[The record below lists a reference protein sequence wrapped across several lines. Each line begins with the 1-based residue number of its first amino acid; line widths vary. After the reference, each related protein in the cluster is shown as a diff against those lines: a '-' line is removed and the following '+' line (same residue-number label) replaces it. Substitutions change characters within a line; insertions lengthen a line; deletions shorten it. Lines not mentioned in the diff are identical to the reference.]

1 MADTSSPN
9 TGSPAISALRLPD
22 TERVTSGGSS
32 RLVRFIVWSGILVV
46 VVVGVGAYRRNP
58 PWLQEIR
65 ASVLGNSVEFDT
77 ATVAAKG
84 REEVALEVSGFV
96 VPYRV
101 LNVSPRIPGL
111 ITKLN
116 FEVGQKVNKGD
127 VLAQLD
133 DSSYQYDLQQA
144 EAAVQASHSRLEEA
158 TNGAQP
164 EEINQA
170 RIAVNVAKSKLELV
184 SNELKRAEMLGDS
197 TTDAEMDQLTSAKS
211 DAEAQVASL
220 QDKLKLIEQGLRPER
235 MKAIEAEVKQTEAL
249 VNKAKYFLENTKI
262 LAPLNGTVLEKNAE
276 VGEILRPEVLSVSLC
291 KLADMSVMEVEID
304 VQERELFKIEIGRE
318 CVIIPDAYQDKS
330 YAGKIDRLQ
339 PMVNRQRGVVRVTIR
354 IENPDEY
361 LLPEMNVRVKI
372 LNPPE
377 TESSDETLWIP
388 EAAVKKEG
396 DKAYV
401 FMVVN
406 DAAKETDIELGAKE
420 GRRVEVKSG
429 LAAGDVVVIP
439 GDKRVVEGQQIRT
452 KAGK

>member
-1 MADTSSPN
+1 MTEAVPPTA
-9 TGSPAISALRLPD
+9 GSPAISALRLPES
-22 TERVTSGGSS
+22 ERVTSGGSS
-32 RLVRFIVWSGILVV
+32 RLVRFVVWAGLLVLLV
-46 VVVGVGAYRRNP
+46 IGVGAYRRNP

-77 ATVAAKG
+77 ATVSVKG
-84 REEVALEVSGFV
+84 REEVSLEVSGFV

-111 ITKLN
+111 ITKIG
-116 FEVGQKVNKGD
+116 FEVGQKVKKGD

-133 DSSYQYDLQQA
+133 DSSYQFDLQQA
-144 EAAVQASHSRLEEA
+144 EAAVQASHSHLEEA
-158 TNGAQP
+158 QNGAQP

-170 RIAVNVAKSKLELV
+170 RTAVDIAKSKLELV
-184 SNELKRAEMLGDS
+184 SGELERAEMLGDS
-197 TTDAEMDQLTSAKS
+197 TTDAEMDQLRSAKK
-211 DAEAQVASL
+211 DAEAQVSSL

-262 LAPLNGTVLEKNAE
+262 IAPLDGTVLEKNAE

-304 VQERELFKIEIGRE
+304 VQERELYKIEIGRACE
-318 CVIIPDAYQDKS
+318 IIPDAYQDKT

-339 PMVNRQRGVVRVTIR
+339 PMVNRSRGVVRVTLR
-354 IENPDEY
+354 IDSPDEY
-361 LLPEMNVRVKI
+361 LLPDMNVRVKI
-372 LNPPE
+372 MNSPE
-377 TESSDETLWIP
+377 TEAADETLWIP

-396 DKAYV
+396 EKASV
-401 FMVVN
+401 FVIQN
-406 DAAKETDIELGAKE
+406 DTAKQMEIELGAKE

-429 LAAGDVVVIP
+429 LSAGDVVIIS
-439 GDKRVVEGQQIRT
+439 GDKRVVEGQQIRV
-452 KAGK
+452 KSGK

>member
-1 MADTSSPN
+1 MTDTASP
-9 TGSPAISALRLPD
+9 TAGSPAISALRLPD
-22 TERVTSGGSS
+22 NERVTSGGSS
-32 RLVRFIVWSGILVV
+32 RMVRFFVWGTLLILLI
-46 VVVGVGAYRRNP
+46 VGVGAYRRNP

-84 REEVALEVSGFV
+84 RDEVALEVSGYV

-111 ITKLN
+111 ITKIG
-116 FEVGQKVNKGD
+116 FDVGQKVSKGD

-144 EAAVQASHSRLEEA
+144 EAAVQAARSRMEEVQ
-158 TNGAQP
+158 NGAQP

-170 RIAVNVAKSKLELV
+170 RIAVDVAKSKLELV
-184 SNELKRAEMLGDS
+184 SNELERAKMLGDS
-197 TTDAEMDQLTSAKS
+197 TTDAEMDQMVSAKK

-235 MKAIEAEVKQTEAL
+235 VKAIEAEVKQTEAL
-249 VNKAKYFLENTKI
+249 LNKAKYFLENTKI

-304 VQERELFKIEIGRE
+304 IQERELYKIEIGRD

-339 PMVNRQRGVVRVTIR
+339 PMVNRSRGVVRVTIR

-372 LNPPE
+372 MNPPE
-377 TESSDETLWIP
+377 TEAADETLWIP
-388 EAAVKKEG
+388 ESAVKKEG
-396 DKAYV
+396 DAAHV
-401 FMVVN
+401 FRV
-406 DAAKETDIELGAKE
+406 AEGIAKQTTVELGAKE
-420 GRRVEVKSG
+420 GRRVEIKSG

-439 GDKRVVEGQQIRT
+439 GDKRVVDGQQIRT